1 MIFPSLIPLGNVAS
15 ELRERRAPKHLYED
29 AILMIDREVA
39 KLKAK
44 FPDRFRNEDEENK
57 DVDQD

>member
-1 MIFPSLIPLGNVAS
+1 VTFPSLIPLGNIAG

-44 FPDRFRNEDEENK
+44 YPERFRNEENE
-57 DVDQD
+57 DAGQD